1 MIQTD
6 NVRSGA
12 DESGASGGCPFMKQ
26 PGWDFTDPDLLERG
40 VPVQE
45 FAELRRTAPVWWNE
59 QLPGK
64 GGGFHDGGYW
74 VISKHA
80 HIREISKN
88 NADWATATNGV
99 IVRFDDEIR
108 QDQLDVTK
116 ALLINHDPPEHTRL
130 RKLVS
135 KAFTPR
141 AVQALEEKL
150 DDAARSIVRKAAEK
164 GTGDFVHDV
173 AVDLP
178 LLAIADLL
186 GVPEVDREKLFNW
199 SNSMMNADDP
209 EFPIDPEVAS
219 AEILGYGYN
228 MAEQRRKCPAEDIV
242 TNLVNADIDGQH
254 LDEAEFGF
262 FFILLTVAGNET
274 TRNAISH
281 GMNAFFE
288 HPDQWELFKAER
300 PTTAVDEIVRWATP
314 VNCFQRTAKND
325 TEVGGVAI
333 KAGQRVGMFYGSANY
348 DEDVFDDPF
357 TFDITRDP
365 NPHVG
370 FGGNGAH
377 FCVGANLARMEINL
391 MFNALAD
398 LVPDISRLETPRRL
412 RHGWINGVKEM
423 RVDYGTR

>member
-1 MIQTD
+1 M
-6 NVRSGA
+6 
-12 DESGASGGCPFMKQ
+12 E
-26 PGWDFTDPDLLERG
+26 
-40 VPVQE
+40 E
-45 FAELRRTAPVWWNE
+45 FAQLRKTAPVWWNA
-59 QLPGK
+59 QAPGK

-88 NADWATATNGV
+88 NDDWETNANGV
-99 IVRFDDEIR
+99 IMRFDDEMTAEQIEI
-108 QDQLDVTK
+108 TK

-135 KAFTPR
+135 KLFTPPR
-141 AVQALEEKL
+141 AVHSLEEKL
-150 DDAARSIVRKAAEK
+150 DDAAREIVTRALEK
-164 GTGDFVHDV
+164 GSGDFVKDV

-186 GVPEVDREKLFNW
+186 GVPEQDREKLFDW

-209 EFPIDPEVAS
+209 DYTTDPPQQAN
-219 AEILGYGYN
+219 AEILGYGYT
-228 MAEQRRKCPAEDIV
+228 MAEEKRRNPGEDIV
-242 TNLVNADIDGQH
+242 TKLVNADIDGQS
-254 LDEAEFGF
+254 LDETEFGF

-281 GMNAFFE
+281 GMNAFLDN
-288 HPDQWELFKAER
+288 PR
-300 PTTAVDEIVRWATP
+300 PVGTVQEGAPPRRPSTRSSAGRPP
-314 VNCFQRTAKND
+314 VNCFQRTAKRD
-325 TEVGGVAI
+325 TQIGGIDI
-333 KAGQRVGMFYGSANY
+333 KKGERVGMFYGSANY

-357 TFDITRDP
+357 SFNILRDP

-398 LVPDISRLETPRRL
+398 LVPDITKVAAPRRL
-412 RHGWINGVKEM
+412 RHGWINGVKEL
-423 RVDYGTR
+423 RVDYGTK

>member
-1 MIQTD
+1 MQQ
-6 NVRSGA
+6 
-12 DESGASGGCPFMKQ
+12 E
-26 PGWDFTDPDLLERG
+26 GWDFTSPDLLVEG
-40 VPVQE
+40 IPVRE
-45 FAELRRTAPVWWNE
+45 FAELRKTAPVWWNA
-59 QLPGK
+59 QAPGK

-80 HIREISKN
+80 HIKEISKN
-88 NADWATATNGV
+88 NDDWATNTNGV
-99 IVRFDDEIR
+99 IMRFEDDMTSEQI
-108 QDQLDVTK
+108 DITK

-141 AVQALEEKL
+141 AVHGLEEKL
-150 DDAARSIVRKAAEK
+150 DDAARKIVSDAAATGK
-164 GTGDFVHDV
+164 GDFVHQIS
-173 AVDLP
+173 VDLP

-186 GVPEVDREKLFNW
+186 GVPEEDRTKLFDW

-209 EFPIDPEVAS
+209 EFTEDPQMAS

-228 MAEQRRKCPAEDIV
+228 MAEQRRKNPAEDIV
-242 TNLVNADIDGQH
+242 TALVNADIDGQS
-254 LDEAEFGF
+254 LDEIEFGY

-274 TRNAISH
+274 TRNAISL
-281 GMNAFFE
+281 GMNAFLDN
-288 HPDQWELFKAER
+288 PDQWELFKKER
-300 PTTAVDEIVRWATP
+300 PATAVDEIVRFATP
-314 VNCFQRTAKND
+314 VNCFQRTAKRD

-333 KAGQRVGMFYGSANY
+333 KEGQRVGMFYGSANY
-348 DEDVFDDPF
+348 DDEVFDDPYSF
-357 TFDITRDP
+357 NILRDP

-398 LVPDISRLETPRRL
+398 LVPDISKIEAPRRL
-412 RHGWINGVKEM
+412 RHGWINGVKELQ
-423 RVDYGTR
+423 VDYGVK